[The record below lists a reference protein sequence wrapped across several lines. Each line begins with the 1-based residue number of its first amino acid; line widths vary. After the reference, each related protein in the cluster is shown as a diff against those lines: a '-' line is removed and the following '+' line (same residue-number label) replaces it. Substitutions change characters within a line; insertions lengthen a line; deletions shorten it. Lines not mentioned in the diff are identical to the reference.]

1 MKHNKPIIEGDF
13 IEDKN
18 NLIFDVKGLV
28 HPPDRVIAY
37 LRYYPD
43 VRGNRTRIN
52 GKKYTKV
59 YSLRDR
65 EAYLSKKFPEYL
77 YFDPV
82 FGVKLESVPRNQIIK
97 VYCPVEKLQELLS
110 AGPSNKL
117 QEKAILFAETLQE
130 ESKIPMNKVGVSGS
144 VLVDLAKKDS
154 DIDIIVYGEKN
165 CRKAY
170 EALGTILREN
180 PFIKAYNE
188 KGLRRL
194 YEFRAKDTLMSYED
208 FLFSEKR
215 KRMSGEI
222 GGVDFFVRFLKEPNE
237 IGERYGDTR
246 YVSLNSATIEGVTL
260 DDRESIFTPCKYV
273 VEHTKTLEGEAP
285 RITEIVSFR
294 GRFCDQI
301 RKGERFI
308 ARGKIE
314 KVITKNRTY
323 HRLLLGGEKTDF
335 LIVKRL

>member
-1 MKHNKPIIEGDF
+1 LKHSKPIIEGDF

-28 HPPDRVIAY
+28 HPPDRIIAY

-43 VRGNRTRIN
+43 VRGDRTRIN

-59 YSLRDR
+59 YSLKDR
-65 EAYLSKKFPEYL
+65 EAYLSKNFPEYL

-82 FGVKLESVPRNQIIK
+82 FGVKLEGVHRNQIAK
-97 VYCPVEKLQELLS
+97 VHSPVEKLQELLS
-110 AGPSNKL
+110 AGPSNEL
-117 QEKAILFAETLQE
+117 QEKAILFAETLQ
-130 ESKIPMNKVGVSGS
+130 SI
-144 VLVDLAKKDS
+144 LVDLAKKDS

-165 CRKAY
+165 CRRAY

-188 KGLRRL
+188 QGLRRL

-208 FLFSEKR
+208 FQFSERR
-215 KRMSGEI
+215 KHMSGEI

-237 IGERYGDTR
+237 IGEKYGDAR
-246 YVSLNSATIEGVTL
+246 YVSLSSATIEGVTL

-314 KVITKNRTY
+314 RVITKNRTY
-323 HRLLLGGEKTDF
+323 HRLLLGGKKTDF
-335 LIVKRL
+335 LIVKRV